1 MVVESATSAVEPGL
15 PLLLIVL
22 ISFQIVFRVMAA
34 GSLQSALVEILAV
47 WNIKTSLAKVF

>member
-22 ISFQIVFRVMAA
+22 ISFQIVFRDMAA

-47 WNIKTSLAKVF
+47 

>member
-22 ISFQIVFRVMAA
+22 ISFQIVFRDMAA